1 MPKDLFDFGN
11 PYIRKITL
19 SQLDLIVYNQEDWF
33 RFRQQIRDLDR
44 LILID
49 NRKPTNTIVARFA
62 RTVRR
67 RYVRALHAARCP
79 TEFVRIIS

>member
-1 MPKDLFDFGN
+1 MPKDIFDFEN

-44 LILID
+44 
-49 NRKPTNTIVARFA
+49 R
-62 RTVRR
+62 
-67 RYVRALHAARCP
+67 HS
-79 TEFVRIIS
+79 FVRPFFPPLIQFIH